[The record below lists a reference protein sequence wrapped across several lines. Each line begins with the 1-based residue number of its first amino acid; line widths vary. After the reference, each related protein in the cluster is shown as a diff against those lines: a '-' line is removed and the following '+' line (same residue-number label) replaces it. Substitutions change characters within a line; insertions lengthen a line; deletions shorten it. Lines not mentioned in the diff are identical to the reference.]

1 MMDTAQ
7 VKKFEVDQR
16 RFQIPDDRFSLDKWF
31 DPTAKQKNATVNR
44 SGAFLDRPGAFDNRL
59 FNMSPREAF
68 QADPL
73 HRLFLT
79 VCYEAL
85 EKAGYSPD
93 STPSTQSNR
102 IATFFG
108 QTSDDW
114 RDLLLTK
121 GVDIYYAPGIC
132 RAFGPSR
139 VNYHFKWGGPS
150 YGVDSACASSIT
162 AISLACSALASRECD
177 TALAGGGSILNSP
190 APFAGLSRGGFL
202 SQERGCETFHQ
213 EADGYVRG
221 EGTGV
226 VILKRLEDALAEND
240 NILGVI
246 AGAGRNYSSDATS
259 ISHPSPEAQQR
270 LYRQVLHQGGTD
282 PKSVG
287 YVEMHGT
294 GTQAGDAAEMSSVVN
309 TFAKGRSKDNPLVVG
324 AVKANIG
331 HGEAVSD
338 KSFRREMNC

>member
-1 MMDTAQ
+1 
-7 VKKFEVDQR
+7 
-16 RFQIPDDRFSLDKWF
+16 
-31 DPTAKQKNATVNR
+31 
-44 SGAFLDRPGAFDNRL
+44 
-59 FNMSPREAF
+59 MSPREAF

-85 EKAGYSPD
+85 ETSGYSPD
-93 STPSTQSNR
+93 ATPSTRSNR
-102 IATFFG
+102 IATYFG

-150 YGVDSACASSIT
+150 YGIDSACASSVT

-202 SQERGCETFHQ
+202 SPEKGCETYHD

-221 EGTGV
+221 EGVGV
-226 VILKRLEDALAEND
+226 VILKRLEDAIAEND

-246 AGAGRNYSSDATS
+246 TGAARNYSSDASS
-259 ISHPSPEAQQR
+259 ISHPAPDAQQR
-270 LYRQVLHQGGTD
+270 LYRQVLHQSGTD
-282 PKSVG
+282 PSSIG

-294 GTQAGDAAEMSSVVN
+294 GTQAGDAAEMSSVLG
-309 TFAKGRSKDNPLVVG
+309 TFAGSRSRENPLVVG

-338 KSFRREMNC
+338 IAESWYQMFDANLS